1 MSDLSSLFAATEQK
15 YNLPPGILAAT
26 AQVESHDNPGAV
38 SPQGAQGIMQLLPS
52 TAKNLGADPFNVPQ
66 AVDAAGHLWAQNLSA
81 SGGDID
87 RAAMMYH
94 GGTDPKNWGPK
105 TQAYPGQLAAA
116 LGPQQPQP
124 KGGDPIEAAL
134 SGQAPAQSSTAST
147 ADPNDPI
154 ETALAGPS
162 QDRQAEI
169 ASAQAQASKQLQ
181 AGDTQG
187 AIATLA
193 KHNLQ
198 MAPGELEAFQAGK
211 RSTGFNYAG
220 DQQPQSAQDS
230 APKPTNEA
238 LGFLEGVTKPIDN
251 AATWLKEGADKLGIG
266 QAISNFGQELGLP
279 SLDQANANQQ
289 AYFNQQEAT
298 ANPGKIGEFAGE
310 VAGTIPL
317 AAVTKNP
324 WIAGGMSGALTTSD
338 PNDAKQVALDTLIG
352 ALGGKATHAVTG
364 AVAGAVAP
372 KVSAAVQAL
381 NDLGVQMTPGQI
393 IGGALRRM
401 EDAAT
406 SIPLLGDLVKNAQRR
421 SIISL
426 NTGVIN
432 DRVLGPIG
440 NVLPDGTT
448 GREAVDYADN
458 AVSSAYRDLLPKLTL
473 RGDQQLG
480 NNVGDI
486 LQATNELPPDR
497 ATQVQ
502 TIIKNTFGPKFGPD
516 WSMSGENFKEAD
528 AKIGQLAREYSSS
541 ADPEQR
547 KMGGIFRDVQGE
559 FRAALQRSN
568 PQYADQLGN
577 INQAF
582 ANLVRVEGAA
592 ASAGAKGG
600 IATPAQLGQAVRRF
614 DSSVRKKGYATGNA
628 LLQDVS
634 DPAQEVLP
642 QSLPDSGTP
651 YRTLLAYALG
661 AGAGATAKI
670 AAPVAVP
677 LGLYTKAGQRV
688 FQKAV
693 LTPRGPA
700 AEALANALTKLKA
713 PIAVAGGGAAA
724 QAADGR

>member
-1 MSDLSSLFAATEQK
+1 MTDLAPLFSAAEQK

-26 AQVESHDNPGAV
+26 AKVESSLNPRAV
-38 SPQGAQGIMQLLPS
+38 SPQGAEGLMQLMPA
-52 TAKNLGADPFNVPQ
+52 TAQGLSADPMNVPQ
-66 AVDAAGHLWAQNLSA
+66 AIDGAARLWQQNLQA

-94 GGTDPKNWGPK
+94 GGNDPRNWGPK
-105 TQAYPGQLAAA
+105 TQAYPAKLAAA
-116 LGPQQPQP
+116 LGPAPQAQE
-124 KGGDPIEAAL
+124 GGDPIEAAL
-134 SGQAPAQSSTAST
+134 SGQAPTQSAPPSAP
-147 ADPNDPI
+147 ADPHDPI
-154 ETALAGPS
+154 EAALAGTS

-169 ASAQAQASKQLQ
+169 AQAQATAARQLQ
-181 AGDTQG
+181 AGDEQG

-193 KHNLQ
+193 QHNLQ
-198 MAPGELEAFQAGK
+198 PAPGEIAAFHAGK
-211 RSTGFNYAG
+211 RTPGFHHVDSLP
-220 DQQPQSAQDS
+220 DQSQPPQ
-230 APKPTNEA
+230 TNQA
-238 LGFLEGVTKPIDN
+238 LGFIEGLAKPIDN
-251 AATWLKEGADKLGIG
+251 AATWLQEGAQKIGLDKPIDALGS
-266 QAISNFGQELGLP
+266 ALGLP
-279 SLDQANANQQ
+279 SLQQANANQQ
-289 AYFNQQEAT
+289 SYFNAQQT
-298 ANPGKIGEFAGE
+298 QGQTPGKLGEFAGE
-310 VAGTIPL
+310 VAGTVP
-317 AAVTKNP
+317 AAVITKNP
-324 WIAGGMSGALTTSD
+324 WIAGGLSGALTTND
-338 PNDAKQVALDTLIG
+338 PNNLKQTALDTALG
-352 ALGGKATHAVTG
+352 AIGGKATHAITG
-364 AVAGAVAP
+364 AVAGTIAP

-393 IGGALRRM
+393 VGGALRRI

-426 NTGVIN
+426 NSGVIN

-440 NVLPDGTT
+440 KTLPAGVA

-458 AVSSAYRDLLPKLTL
+458 AVSSAYHDLLPQLTL

-480 NNVGDI
+480 NGISDI
-486 LQATNELPPDR
+486 LQTTSELPPDR

-516 WSMSGENFKEAD
+516 WSMSGQSFKEAD
-528 AKIGQLAREYSSS
+528 AKVGQLAREYSSS

-568 PQYADQLGN
+568 PEQAPQLNN

-592 ASAGAKGG
+592 SSAGAKGG

-614 DSSVRKKGYATGNA
+614 DSTIRKKGYATGKA
-628 LLQDVS
+628 LLQDIS

-661 AGAGATAKI
+661 AGAGATAKV
-670 AAPVAVP
+670 AAPATLP
-677 LGLYTKAGQRV
+677 LALYTKAGQRA
-688 FQKAV
+688 FQKV
-693 LTPRGPA
+693 
-700 AEALANALTKLKA
+700 ALAPRSPATQALAKALTKMKA
-713 PIAVAGGGAAA
+713 PLAVAGGAASA
-724 QAADGR
+724 EAANGR